1 MSSLYKYLVMGYNK
15 HLMSLQDALSVFLI
29 IGLVIFIICISTI
42 TFFLVKAFKAVTNL
56 AEDIKG
62 KTQLKA
68 LASIPGIFLSL
79 VSATVSKL
87 IKKRR

>member
-1 MSSLYKYLVMGYNK
+1 
-15 HLMSLQDALSVFLI
+15 MSLQDALSIFLI
-29 IGLVIFIICISTI
+29 IGLVTFIVCVSIT
-42 TFFLVKAFKAVTNL
+42 TFFLVKAFRAVISL

-79 VSATVSKL
+79 VSTTVSKL